1 MSFFDIDIRQN
12 NSVNVNVK
20 EFSNV
25 MTLTMSFVLM
35 SKKMSFLDIDSRP
48 KTWFENKNYV

>member
-12 NSVNVNVK
+12 NSVNVNVN

-35 SKKMSFLDIDSRP
+35 SKKMLFLDIDSRP
-48 KTWFENKNYV
+48 KT